1 MFNTKISTRYYKPQA
16 LVGMLTA
23 LGITKSRKTKFGF
36 RVSST
41 PIAPQ
46 LTTGVIHTYE
56 LILSS
61 NE

>member
-1 MFNTKISTRYYKPQA
+1 
-16 LVGMLTA
+16 MLTA